1 MITLQ
6 FKNLISLLS
15 GIWVISNFFLKKLSI
30 LKFHRKLQQQYREAL
45 GALPPV
51 SHSGNIL
58 HNVGATSKPQN
69 GRWYNLQ
76 L

>member
-1 MITLQ
+1 MSLSKYFIVNWQ
-6 FKNLISLLS
+6 VEVNLK
-15 GIWVISNFFLKKLSI
+15 VFLKKLSI

>member
-51 SHSGNIL
+51 SHSGNI
-58 HNVGATSKPQN
+58 
-69 GRWYNLQ
+69 
-76 L
+76 